1 VNGEGEEDE
10 DAMSLE
16 EKGDASARD
25 LLGEGAATDPKSSLL
40 LGGPKIKVDEVAGRV
55 TDYRPTQRAHTAA
68 QPTNSR
74 PGRASTAEAYNLMRK
89 WNLHFSGKRGNDA
102 EAFLLR
108 IKEARAIVPIIDADL
123 FKCLPL
129 FLSEVALYWVRLES
143 ENWRNWND
151 FEAAWRARFGDPDY
165 QYALHDE
172 IFRRTQGEHETAV
185 DYLTCLRALLSRMTP
200 PWPLEEQL
208 NFAHRNML
216 PRMQIAT
223 DASSEI
229 SPL

>member
-16 EKGDASARD
+16 EKGDASVRD
-25 LLGEGAATDPKSSLL
+25 LLGEGAATDPKSPLL
-40 LGGPKIKVDEVAGRV
+40 LGRPEVKVDEVVGRA
-55 TDYRPTQRAHTAA
+55 TDYRPTQRAHMAA

-108 IKEARAIVPIIDADL
+108 IKEARAIVPIPDADL

-129 FLSEVALYWVRLES
+129 FLSEVALYWCYVQTLE
-143 ENWRNWND
+143 WMGRMDGRN
-151 FEAAWRARFGDPDY
+151 
-165 QYALHDE
+165 L
-172 IFRRTQGEHETAV
+172 
-185 DYLTCLRALLSRMTP
+185 LTP
-200 PWPLEEQL
+200 
-208 NFAHRNML
+208 
-216 PRMQIAT
+216 
-223 DASSEI
+223 
-229 SPL
+229 